1 MRVLFRSSLAAL
13 ALIAF
18 SADMAGA
25 ATTTD
30 QLVALARAGLDDDVL
45 IALIQTDGSVFQL
58 TADDILELHRQ
69 GLSSRVILAMQQTAR
84 PLLPDCCLP
93 PVQREARIL
102 HAPGA
107 PEASAPSARP
117 FGASVHQTIVQSV
130 ETPLALSES
139 VYPVAVPVAVP
150 VYVHPTPSK
159 PSSPVYWGWGGQRRP
174 DSWDDGSPTPRP
186 SREVPDKNKPDS
198 TRPDNTK
205 KAR

>member
-84 PLLPDCCLP
+84 P
-93 PVQREARIL
+93 
-102 HAPGA
+102 
-107 PEASAPSARP
+107 
-117 FGASVHQTIVQSV
+117 
-130 ETPLALSES
+130 
-139 VYPVAVPVAVP
+139 PVARLLSA
-150 VYVHPTPSK
+150 
-159 PSSPVYWGWGGQRRP
+159 SSPAGSANPARARR
-174 DSWDDGSPTPRP
+174 
-186 SREVPDKNKPDS
+186 
-198 TRPDNTK
+198 
-205 KAR
+205 A